1 MSPIPTQPIQPTP
14 PCCRHN
20 IVKGKDQLIIET
32 SSGQRI
38 TLNELSPS
46 VLIEDANGNTI
57 RLDASGISIASTST
71 LQISSAVNV
80 ALTAPVVTVS
90 SPMAKFTGVLQADTV
105 MANSVIASSYTPG
118 AGNVW

>member
-80 ALTAPVVTVS
+80 ALTAPAVTVS

-118 AGNVW
+118 AGNIW